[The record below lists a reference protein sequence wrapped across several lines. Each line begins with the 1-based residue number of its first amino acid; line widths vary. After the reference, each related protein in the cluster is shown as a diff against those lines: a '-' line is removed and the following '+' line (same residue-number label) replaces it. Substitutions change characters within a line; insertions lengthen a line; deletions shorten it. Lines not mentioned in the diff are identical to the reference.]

1 MKRNKMKLLCVLLLS
16 QLAHGKILFQDNF
29 DGDGIETN
37 TGVGGSL
44 LTNDLRGSTWIDD
57 GTASFSTS
65 GTNFR
70 NRALLYS
77 DQSFTSSTGFKATFY
92 FKTGNVG
99 SSAAHNFSF
108 GLVSTDTDLASYAG
122 YNPFGVETSVYSTG
136 INLIA
141 YSNVI
146 DQGMNFAN
154 GTDVFTL
161 GQSGTNASF
170 IANEVT
176 KVTFEIGVG
185 GYWSYRINDVY
196 EASGVVLEG
205 FDLEKSYRLVAY
217 GQDDNGGGKELESIL
232 LETRYAQGERA
243 SNVRGTWSSGIPVSF
258 IDDISDLKTLDA
270 LSISFTNGASA
281 SAYHFSP
288 HKLLETL
295 AEGAAVGNETP
306 IVPAWGDFTL
316 DRPENDALL
325 EEALAI
331 KAEGFKVKAYM
342 NCENFVGNNGDAD
355 TLLSIVSQRWFD
367 YCDTNSEVQAFIN
380 SQPFHT
386 GIWNAASGEYEV
398 AYNDDGTE
406 RFPNRKYLFCY
417 AEYFLKDYAMRY
429 AYLIDNWIF
438 DAANTLTGNGDNA
451 TNGLIEDQRLFQAYA
466 NAVHA
471 GNPEIALAFNNSRS
485 NFRYFSYPY
494 AQAVQFEDFTFG
506 HAFGGNNDHGSKTGT
521 QFNSNYNYIA
531 RMTETGGNVFKDD
544 TDSKTWDDL
553 IVGNYH
559 SKLSTT
565 AWKYGPN
572 QAWEQADF
580 NAWNLEAMQ
589 AGGAMTWD
597 GSFNRAVTSLH
608 GWVVPLLQ
616 GMDDHL
622 AEFESPNTPNWA
634 RAYTVLPDAIVG
646 EPYSHELV
654 EGVDFWDPEGDEI
667 TAVWFYGQNPAWLSI
682 AEDANNPGTYILSG
696 TPNETAATEYT
707 FNARARDEF
716 SNNGTRTVELSVN
729 NPLEYGLEAEWKFEE
744 AAGYTV
750 ADSASGLHTATN
762 ATGEWTDGFLG
773 GGMRYSGASTTTVL
787 PASAFNESR
796 LNEEITISM
805 WVNGDSELSNR
816 TTALQAYDID
826 GNRALNIHLP
836 WTNDTV
842 FWDAGNTDGAINRVT
857 TTSPPATYSGGWN
870 HWIFTKN
877 ANTGEMS
884 IYHNGELLQTASG
897 MTFELDTITEI
908 ALGNNP
914 DGTSGFYGVID
925 EVRVYSTAL
934 SSYGAATLYNAYGA
948 IEYEAWASSFGIL
961 ETSHWYFD
969 DDSDGTTNLLEYILD
984 GDPEDPGV
992 NILPEMVSSGSD
1004 VNFSFNRR
1012 VESTNDT
1019 VQMFQYSSDLVN
1031 WFEIP
1036 LTEEPLDSAVEITSG
1051 NNEIE
1056 SVNISLRDSGLEDDD
1071 KKIFGRLMA
1080 YPIIKEGPSL

>member
-1 MKRNKMKLLCVLLLS
+1 MLCSTLLS
-16 QLAHGKILFQDNF
+16 NAKILFQDNF

-37 TGVGGSL
+37 TGIGGSL
-44 LTNDLRGSTWIDD
+44 LTNNLRGSTWTDN

-65 GTNFR
+65 GINFR

-108 GLVSTDTDLASYAG
+108 GLISTDTDLASYAG
-122 YNPFGVETSVYSTG
+122 YNPFGVKASVYSTG
-136 INLIA
+136 INVTA
-141 YSNVI
+141 HNDVTA
-146 DQGMNFAN
+146 QGINFTN
-154 GTDVFTL
+154 GTEVVTL
-161 GQSGTNASF
+161 DQSGTNANF

-176 KVTFEIGVG
+176 KVIFEIGVG

-243 SNVRGTWSSGIPVSF
+243 YNVRGTWTSALPVDLMES
-258 IDDISDLKTLDA
+258 IGGLKTLDTLQVTFTSGAAQSA
-270 LSISFTNGASA
+270 L
-281 SAYHFSP
+281 HRVP
-288 HKLLETL
+288 HKLLEDL
-295 AEGAAVGNETP
+295 WGRDVDESGEP
-306 IVPAWGDFTL
+306 INLVVPLWGDLTL
-316 DRPENDALL
+316 DRPENDDI
-325 EEALAI
+325 LAKINKI
-331 KAEGFKVKAYM
+331 KAGGYKVKAYV
-342 NCENFVGNNGDAD
+342 NCENFVGVNAAD
-355 TLLSIVSQRWFD
+355 YEVITERWMK
-367 YCDTNSEVQAFIN
+367 YCDEDPEVVAFVN

-386 GIWNAASGEYEV
+386 GIWNRTTQQYEI
-398 AYNDDGTE
+398 AFNDDGTE
-406 RFPNRKYLFCY
+406 RFPFRKYMFCY
-417 AEYFLKDYAMRY
+417 AEYILKDYAMRY
-429 AYLIDNWIF
+429 GEHFDNWIF
-438 DAANTLTGNGDNA
+438 DDGGTMEQMGDIA
-451 TNGLIEDQRLFQAYA
+451 TSGLVEEQRIYQAYA

-471 GNPEIALAFNNSRS
+471 ANPEIPLAFNNGRS
-485 NFRYFSYPY
+485 NFNYFAYPY
-494 AQAVQFEDFTFG
+494 AHAVRFDDFTFG
-506 HAFGGNNDHGSKTGT
+506 HAFGGNNDHASKTGS
-521 QFNSNYNYIA
+521 QFNSNYRYIT
-531 RMTETGGNVFKDD
+531 RMTETGGNVFKDEA
-544 TDSKTWDDL
+544 DSNTWDDL
-553 IVGNYH
+553 IVGNFH

-589 AGGAMTWD
+589 AGGSMTWG
-597 GSFNRAVTSLH
+597 GSYDRNETFVYEWAET
-608 GWVVPLLQ
+608 LLK
-616 GMDDHL
+616 GLDAHL
-622 AEFESPNTPNWA
+622 MEFESPGAPNWA
-634 RAYTVLPDAIVG
+634 RAYTVLPDAFVG
-646 EPYSHELV
+646 EPYYHELV

-1036 LTEEPLDSAVEITSG
+1036 LTEEPLDSAVEITSV

-1056 SVNISLRDSGLEDDD
+1056 SVNISLRDSGLEDED